1 MYKIKRFSWLS
12 DKFSKLKLSVKS
24 LLNREKR
31 HSPSGTETQ
40 IKNIEISVRK
50 NPRLYSKNREKI
62 FKESVKNRKS

>member
-1 MYKIKRFSWLS
+1 MYKIKRFSWLL
-12 DKFSKLKLSVKS
+12 DKFSRLKLSVKS

-31 HSPSGTETQ
+31 HSPNGTKIQ
-40 IKNIEISVRK
+40 IKNIETSVRK

>member
-1 MYKIKRFSWLS
+1 MYKIKRFSWLL
-12 DKFSKLKLSVKS
+12 DKFSRLNLSVKS

-31 HSPSGTETQ
+31 HSPNGTKIQ
-40 IKNIEISVRK
+40 IKNIETSVRK

>member
-12 DKFSKLKLSVKS
+12 NKFSKLKLSVKS

-50 NPRLYSKNREKI
+50 NPRLYSKNRERI
-62 FKESVKNRKS
+62 FKKSIENRR